1 MPTHKRI
8 GPIAQAKVASPDW
21 VGIVNLLAPGDP
33 QPQSSAGI
41 WPGFA
46 GLIAPHLS
54 QLTR

>member
-46 GLIAPHLS
+46 GLIAPRLS
-54 QLTR
+54 MLTR